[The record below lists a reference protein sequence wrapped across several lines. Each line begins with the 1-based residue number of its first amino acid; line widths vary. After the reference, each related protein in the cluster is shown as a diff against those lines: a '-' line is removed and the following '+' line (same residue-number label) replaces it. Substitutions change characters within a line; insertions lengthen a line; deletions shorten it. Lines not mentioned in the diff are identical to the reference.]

1 MKNATTLLLCILLT
15 RISTAQDDS
24 SNSNKLSAKEFNIPA
39 SPVFDLMGVTP
50 SQVTN
55 LSDIKD
61 FKVDWS
67 FKSWRLNPNLALQAQ
82 PIWEIFYNRKNLS
95 KYRGATSFMRM
106 LSTLDISLGTVQNE
120 DNDRRIGFAA
130 KINLFRKRDPLMAN
144 IYTDVEEKY
153 DQEKETTSQQIN
165 ALKQQLDTITDILK
179 KPAIR
184 EEIKLLEEQYFSLNN
199 RRKQEINERVKLYN
213 GEHWNTA
220 YLNVAFGKIYTYQT
234 DSTGSLKTLRLNRN
248 TGTGFWLNGGF
259 GVSRKIFMS
268 GLIRSSFYEE
278 QLNFLTR
285 NDNTGEDFANQ
296 AVAKNI
302 LLTLGFNIRYGGP
315 VYTFFAEFIH
325 ERKTLSTAVKAL
337 NDVFTPPTGT
347 SIVAGTVQWNA
358 VQPYTINIGGDWR
371 INRNLII
378 NYGVRCM
385 MDKNFK
391 TNTFTP
397 VVNIAC
403 MMR

>member
-1 MKNATTLLLCILLT
+1 MV
-15 RISTAQDDS
+15 AQDDS
-24 SNSNKLSAKEFNIPA
+24 GSNKLSAKEFNIPA

-67 FKSWRLNPNLALQAQ
+67 FKSWKLNPNLALQAQ
-82 PIWEIFYNRKNLS
+82 PVWEILYNRKSLA
-95 KYRGATSFMRM
+95 KYRQAAPFMRM
-106 LSTLDISLGTVQNE
+106 LSTLDVSFGTVQNE

-130 KINLFRKRDPLMAN
+130 KINLFRKRDPLMAD
-144 IYTDVEEKY
+144 IYTDVEQKFTA
-153 DQEKETTSQQIN
+153 EKEAAEEQLKI
-165 ALKQQLDTITDILK
+165 LKQQLDTLTDIIK
-179 KPAIR
+179 KPAVR
-184 EEIKLLEEQYFSLNN
+184 EELRLLEEQYFSINN
-199 RRKQEINERVKLYN
+199 RRKQEINERVKLFN

-234 DSTGSLKTLRLNRN
+234 DSSGSLKDLRLNRN
-248 TGTGFWLNGGF
+248 TGSGFWLNGGF
-259 GVSRKIFMS
+259 GISRKIFMS

-278 QLNFLTR
+278 QLNFLVK
-285 NDNTGEDFANQ
+285 DNATAEEFTTEAI
-296 AVAKNI
+296 AKNI

-378 NYGVRCM
+378 NYGVRCI